1 MTARLTSKLEPTDWT
16 QPDQVHPS
24 NLAGYAAEQ
33 VLRIERLNIS
43 VHQHKLMVPLIHEV
57 SFSIAKGETLALVG
71 ESGSGKSVTA
81 SAVAGLLPQS
91 MRVTSGSIQF
101 QGEDILL
108 WPEKQRTRLRG
119 TSIGWIFQN
128 YQGSFTP
135 FLTIGSQLTEMIRT
149 HRKLSRRAAKELV
162 LSWLD
167 QAALPAERVYA
178 SYPFQ
183 ISGGQRQRAAI
194 AAALMLEPALVIA
207 DEPTTALDV
216 ITGERVL
223 QLMTDL
229 QRLTGCAILFISH
242 DLRHVMKRASRVA
255 VMKEGR
261 IVELGEPMQ
270 IREQPR
276 HPYTKQLLEA
286 CPKLEVP
293 PHFW

>member
-1 MTARLTSKLEPTDWT
+1 MTAQTSELEPTDST
-16 QPDQVHPS
+16 QPYHVHPS
-24 NLAGYAAEQ
+24 NLSDHAAEL
-33 VLRIERLNIS
+33 VLRIERLNIA
-43 VHQHKLMVPLIHEV
+43 VQKQKLIRPLIHEV

-81 SAVAGLLPQS
+81 SAVAGLLPNS
-91 MRVTSGSIQF
+91 LRITSGSIQF
-101 QGEDILL
+101 QGEDILARQ
-108 WPEKQRTRLRG
+108 EKQRTQLRG
-119 TSIGWIFQN
+119 TRIGWIFQN

-135 FLTIGSQLTEMIRT
+135 FLTIGSQLTEMLRT

-194 AAALMLEPALVIA
+194 AAALMLEPSLVIA

-223 QLMTDL
+223 ELMMDL

-242 DLRHVMKRASRVA
+242 DLRHVMKRADRIA

-261 IVELGEPMQ
+261 IMELGEPKQ

-276 HPYTKQLLEA
+276 HPYTKQLLDA

-293 PHFW
+293 PRLW